1 MSLEDTGCGDPATA
15 GPHAAMGGGEGSR
28 QGSLESP
35 LSLTQK
41 HSDHQGHLGGGDAAG
56 PSRLWG

>member
-15 GPHAAMGGGEGSR
+15 GPHAAMGGDEGSR

-35 LSLTQK
+35 LSLTQV
-41 HSDHQGHLGGGDAAG
+41 
-56 PSRLWG
+56 R